1 MGLPELVSQNHF
13 TVKREEIIIH
23 MIMSYVLGETNSSIQ
38 HNGSGVPVEPYN
50 NTMKV
55 EPESIH
61 AFLQAAC
68 AGLGF
73 DIGEVWWYSDP
84 KGPSSK
90 SGDLNSSNSSF
101 IDIQNSVGG

>member
-1 MGLPELVSQNHF
+1 
-13 TVKREEIIIH
+13 
-23 MIMSYVLGETNSSIQ
+23 MIMSYVLGETISSIQ
-38 HNGSGVPVEPYN
+38 HNGSGVPVEPSN

-90 SGDLNSSNSSF
+90 NKDVNSSNSSF
-101 IDIQNSVGG
+101 IDIQNSVGGECRSSFVLALWVCYGLGS